1 MQSTHDARDNDTY
14 NITCEIQC
22 LKLKSILVPYNY
34 TTIGNVHQI
43 SNTRLLSHLFYLPFF
58 AQNESIFRSDKI
70 VLIIRIFIIL
80 MRCQFSLPLV
90 CLICCIYRYNY
101 IVHWILFAPPETVP
115 RCIVNLAITRSLAQ
129 FWNGVFSTTPI

>member
-58 AQNESIFRSDKI
+58 AQNESIFRSDQI

-90 CLICCIYRYNY
+90 CLICYIYIY
-101 IVHWILFAPPETVP
+101 IIISFTGFCLHPLKQSQDALST
-115 RCIVNLAITRSLAQ
+115 SLLP
-129 FWNGVFSTTPI
+129 GL